1 MALTSSR
8 SDRDAAYAGLRAV
21 HARLTVLDS
30 AHERLE
36 RDLAIAQEEVDAARA
51 EAALQ
56 KAAADAAREE
66 LLQVTTEFER
76 ASDELRREYAAAV
89 GEQALTCT
97 ALPLDG
103 LLTAFAGLERA
114 TASADLLDAVVTALA
129 REFSRV
135 ALFHVRANHAIGI
148 RQTGFDLPDDIS
160 KVALPLAADSL
171 LSRAVTSRQLESVL
185 TNGEP
190 DPVLPLGG
198 IPVCAVAIPLA
209 IRGDLA
215 GIVYAD
221 DSDTPGFAAS
231 APHTR
236 LKFAELL
243 RQHASLLLLKMS
255 VQDGRFGELRD
266 IAVMLV
272 DELEAVFRGDTG
284 TTSSQLDRH
293 ERLIAALEQ
302 ARRMYR
308 RHVARQQAPAAMSY
322 LDDQIAAAIASRPDA
337 PFSKALARTLPRAS
351 APTRAQ
357 VVVMRAERG
366 STA

>member
-1 MALTSSR
+1 MPVTPAK
-8 SDRDAAYAGLRAV
+8 SDRDAALAGLRAV
-21 HARLTVLDS
+21 HARLTALE
-30 AHERLE
+30 AANEQLE
-36 RDLAIAQEEVDAARA
+36 RELASVQDEIGAARSD
-51 EAALQ
+51 AALQ
-56 KAAADAAREE
+56 QQAADAARAE

-76 ASDELRREYAAAV
+76 ANDELRREYAAAV

-114 TASADLLDAVVTALA
+114 TSAADLLDNVVTALA

-135 ALFHVRANHAIGI
+135 ALFRVRGNQLQGA

-171 LSRAVTSRQLESVL
+171 LARAVSSRQLESVL

-190 DPVLPLGG
+190 DPILPFGG
-198 IPVCAVAIPLA
+198 SPVCAVAIPLILRA
-209 IRGDLA
+209 EIA
-215 GIVYAD
+215 GVVYAD
-221 DSDTPGFAAS
+221 DSDTPGFTAS

-243 RQHASLLLLKMS
+243 RQHACLLLLKMS

-266 IAVMLV
+266 IAVVLV
-272 DELEAVFRGDTG
+272 DELEGIYKGEGDAAG
-284 TTSSQLDRH
+284 GAHLDRQ
-293 ERLIAALEQ
+293 ERLIVALEQ

-308 RHVARQQAPAAMSY
+308 RHVARQQAPAALTY
-322 LDDQIAAAIASRPDA
+322 LDDQLAAAVASRPDA
-337 PFSKALARTLPRAS
+337 PFSRELARILPRAS
-351 APTRAQ
+351 VAARAQ
-357 VVVMRAERG
+357 VVAITR
-366 STA
+366 